1 MLKIICLDDFQLV
14 ISLVRYFLDFVNFE
28 VAFGKYDVTC
38 EIYQMLA
45 QNWPNMPKPVEVWF
59 YLKYRVNK
67 TRCFQKWR
75 RCEGI
80 SDENSNKT
88 HD

>member
-45 QNWPNMPKPVEVWF
+45 QN
-59 YLKYRVNK
+59 
-67 TRCFQKWR
+67 
-75 RCEGI
+75 
-80 SDENSNKT
+80 
-88 HD
+88 